1 MAHQPAPTTPPRR
14 LRSIVFVAQY
24 LAVDERTVR
33 RYIASGRLPA
43 YRLGRGPNSTIRVD
57 LTDVENFI
65 TEAAPH
71 EVSA

>member
-1 MAHQPAPTTPPRR
+1 

-24 LAVDERTVR
+24 FNVNRKTVE

-43 YRLGRGPNSTIRVD
+43 YRLGSGPKSTIRID
-57 LTDVENFI
+57 MTDVENFI
-65 TEAAPH
+65 TPAAPD